1 MNDKQR
7 IDWLEKQQG
16 SALVSDDHSHWAVA
30 TFGMQNLPKKF
41 PGDIDTSFFIK
52 KKEWKKSI
60 REAIDFAMK
69 QDTTLKREIAIY
81 QELMRSIDR

>member
-1 MNDKQR
+1 MLGYLLAARKANRMNDKKR

-16 SALVSDDHSHWAVA
+16 SALVSDDHSHWVVA

-60 REAIDFAMK
+60 REAIDFAM
-69 QDTTLKREIAIY
+69 QHDI
-81 QELMRSIDR
+81 

>member
-1 MNDKQR
+1 
-7 IDWLEKQQG
+7 
-16 SALVSDDHSHWAVA
+16 LVSDDHSHWVVA

>member
-16 SALVSDDHSHWAVA
+16 SALVSDDVKHWAVV
-30 TFGMQNLPKKF
+30 TEGVQSCPFKTPS
-41 PGDIDTSFFIK
+41 DISTSFFIK

-60 REAIDFAMK
+60 REAIDFAIKHDM
-69 QDTTLKREIAIY
+69 D
-81 QELMRSIDR
+81 